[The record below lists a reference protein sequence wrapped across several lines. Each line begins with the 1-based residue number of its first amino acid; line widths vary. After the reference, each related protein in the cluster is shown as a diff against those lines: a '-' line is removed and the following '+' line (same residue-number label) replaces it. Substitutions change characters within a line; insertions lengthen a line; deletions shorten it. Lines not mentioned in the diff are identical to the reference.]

1 MADDATEK
9 KIVEPTKRET
19 IAFGFGALTDQMSH
33 QAFQS
38 LIFMF
43 YWAVIGV
50 DVSILAIGFI
60 IFAIWDSINDP
71 ILGPISDRTR
81 TRWGRRKFWIL
92 VSIVPFALV
101 NFLLFTSPMGDPLG
115 DHLVETIYFLVI
127 IIVYDLVYTVFSTNQ
142 LALFPEM
149 FKTEQQRSRANVFKN
164 ILTIVGLLLGTAL
177 PVALIDP
184 MIPDNENPAVAVEA
198 QYILMGGILAIL
210 VVVFG
215 FLYYRYGMKEDP
227 VNLTKPQELPGIK
240 ASLKRTLRNKTF
252 LIFIF
257 ANLLTWFVFKLLTT
271 TIILYG
277 IKVLLIE
284 QPFLRTALLLCA
296 FLSAAA
302 FFPVQRKIGNKI
314 GMRNGFMVSGSVW
327 IASLIPFW
335 FIDGN
340 PIAGLVCMAL
350 MGFGLSGAM
359 YYVDIIIASVI
370 DEDEVKNGCRRE
382 GAFYGVN
389 ALINRYSTIL
399 VFVIIAV
406 VLTGFGWE
414 EFLID
419 PTKFE
424 MDYLAQGLKILVVV
438 CPIIGICG
446 ILVLLKFF
454 PLHGERWQKVQDQL
468 KAIRERKACEVP

>member
-1 MADDATEK
+1 MGDAT
-9 KIVEPTKRET
+9 
-19 IAFGFGALTDQMSH
+19 
-33 QAFQS
+33 
-38 LIFMF
+38 
-43 YWAVIGV
+43 
-50 DVSILAIGFI
+50 LA
-60 IFAIWDSINDP
+60 
-71 ILGPISDRTR
+71 
-81 TRWGRRKFWIL
+81 
-92 VSIVPFALV
+92 
-101 NFLLFTSPMGDPLG
+101 
-115 DHLVETIYFLVI
+115 TIYFFVI
-127 IIVYDLVYTVFSTNQ
+127 IMVYDLVYTIFSTNQ

-149 FKTEQQRSRANVFKN
+149 FKTEKKRSQANMFKN

-177 PVALIDP
+177 PTAIIDP
-184 MIPDNENPAVAVEA
+184 MIPDGDNPAPTVQV

-215 FLYYRYGMKEDP
+215 FLFYRYGMKEDP
-227 VNLTKPQELPGIK
+227 ISLTKPQELPSIK
-240 ASLKRTLRNKTF
+240 ASLKQTLKNKTF
-252 LIFIF
+252 LIFIS

-277 IKVLLIE
+277 INVLLIN
-284 QPFLRTALLLCA
+284 QPFMRTALLLCA
-296 FLSAAA
+296 FLAAAA

-314 GMRNGFMVSGSVW
+314 GMRNGFMVSTVVW
-327 IASLIPFW
+327 IVSLIPFW

-340 PIAGLVCMAL
+340 AIAGLVCMAF

-406 VLTGFGWE
+406 VLTGYGWD
-414 EFLID
+414 EFLINANAFQMAD
-419 PTKFE
+419 
-424 MDYLAQGLKILVVV
+424 LALGLKILVVI
-438 CPIIGICG
+438 CPIVGLCG
-446 ILVLLKFF
+446 IFVLLKLF

-468 KAIRERKACEVP
+468 KAIRDRKACETPKGA